1 MEDLFERTYRYAS
14 EDADGDWGYD
24 WLPQRYDPTD
34 FGGIVSPK
42 NPVDERKVYVYEYL
56 YRKQGRSPSEA
67 EEEAMLAEKEEIAGR
82 IRTLNKERSEYTFR
96 ADYCAVKRIMDGKEC
111 IGYDFVTRQR
121 PFITFSAYLKK
132 PEIAER
138 MEQIRSGTDE
148 EAEKLRHAFVTRL
161 LRHLVLGL
169 KDIYRVGGVHGHIN
183 PDHIW
188 LDEKDQGKEHFL
200 LSFPGYGC
208 FLHSREDDREA
219 IDEYAAP
226 ELCLNESQPFDLQT
240 DLYAVGLLVY
250 RFLNGGNAPFAMPQ
264 ITAAEEHKR
273 RRAGDTEIP
282 APKFGTSALKYIA
295 RKLLAFERENR
306 YADFET
312 LEADM
317 RKLDNKVV
325 DYNPMS
331 VVTVSNDRLEAIK
344 RIKADNRAR
353 AEKLQ
358 QELQGILKELDID
371 ESVIREDLQQKGAQK
386 FKLQDQLTKI
396 AEGRKKIQAD
406 IQKAQA
412 DIDNP
417 PAVPLPPAQSRI
429 KTDYVTAMSATQ
441 DERDAEA
448 EREAERQR
456 IAEEEARARQAQLDA
471 QAEEQR
477 RLEEQQRA
485 AEEAERRRQEEEH
498 QRKQEEL
505 QTKISQGREGRRGVV
520 WWIVVGILSVAAVV
534 LTLVTLGMLRDIT
547 GYSAEAEPGY
557 ETAELCMTDQA
568 DT

>member
-1 MEDLFERTYRYAS
+1 MEDLFERVYRYAS

-24 WLPQRYDPTD
+24 WVPQRYDPTE

-42 NPVDERKVYVYEYL
+42 NPVDDRKVYVYEYI
-56 YRKQGRSPSEA
+56 YRKQGHVPSQE
-67 EEEAMLAEKEEIAGR
+67 EEEAILAEKREIAER
-82 IRTLNKERSEYTFR
+82 IRSLNKERSEYTFR
-96 ADYCAVKRIMDGKEC
+96 ADYCAVKRIGGEKEQL
-111 IGYDFVTRQR
+111 GYDFVTRQR
-121 PFITFSAYLKK
+121 PFITFADYLKR
-132 PEIAER
+132 PEVSAKIGV
-138 MEQIRSGTDE
+138 IWNGTDE
-148 EAEKLRHAFVTRL
+148 EAEKLRHAFVTKL

-183 PDHIW
+183 PDNIW
-188 LDEKDQGKEHFL
+188 LDAKEPEKENFQ
-200 LSFPGYGC
+200 LSFPGYSS
-208 FLHSREDDREA
+208 FLRSRADDRES

-226 ELCLNESQPFDLQT
+226 ELCLNEAQPFDLQT

-250 RFLNGGNAPFAMPQ
+250 RFLNSGNAPFAKPQ

-282 APKFGTSALKYIA
+282 APRFGTSALKYIV
-295 RKLLAFERENR
+295 RKLLAFERTNR
-306 YADFET
+306 YADFDE

-325 DYNPMS
+325 DFNPMS
-331 VVTVSNDRLEAIK
+331 VVTISNDRLEAIE
-344 RIKADNRAR
+344 RTKADNRAR

-371 ESVIREDLQQKGAQK
+371 EEVIREELQKKGAQK

-396 AEGRKKIQAD
+396 AEGRKLIQAD

-417 PAVPLPPAQSRI
+417 PSVPLPAAQSRI
-429 KTDYVTAMSATQ
+429 KTDYVPAMSATQ

-456 IAEEEARARQAQLDA
+456 IAEEEARARQAELDA
-471 QAEEQR
+471 QAEQQR
-477 RLEEQQRA
+477 RIEEQQRA
-485 AEEAERRRQEEEH
+485 AEEAEQRRQEEE
-498 QRKQEEL
+498 RRAKEEAL
-505 QTKISQGREGRRGVV
+505 QTKIAQGREGRKGTV
-520 WWIVVGILSVAAVV
+520 WWVIVGILSVVTVV

-547 GYSAEAEPGY
+547 GYAAEADSGY
-557 ETAELCMTDQA
+557 AVAEICMEDMA
-568 DT
+568 R